1 MQDIS
6 STQVEH
12 EIKAVSL
19 WPFYLGLFNRTEFL
33 YWYHITKYQNPI
45 FFRPC
50 QFCKGLRQRSKLMFS
65 DTLSKKIIKCMKIA
79 IYIMASSILRHNH
92 QGIVY

>member
-33 YWYHITKYQNPI
+33 HSHHEISKSNI
-45 FFRPC
+45 FGYVNFA
-50 QFCKGLRQRSKLMFS
+50 KGEDSAPNLGK
-65 DTLSKKIIKCMKIA
+65 
-79 IYIMASSILRHNH
+79 
-92 QGIVY
+92 

>member
-1 MQDIS
+1 MQDIF
-6 STQVEH
+6 STQFEH

-45 FFRPC
+45 SFSAMLPLPRAKTALEMWLNVFWYII
-50 QFCKGLRQRSKLMFS
+50 QEKKMFEE
-65 DTLSKKIIKCMKIA
+65 
-79 IYIMASSILRHNH
+79 
-92 QGIVY
+92 

>member
-1 MQDIS
+1 MNQFQKEQYQLQVMQDIF
-6 STQVEH
+6 STQFEH

-50 QFCKGLRQRSKLMFS
+50 QFCKG
-65 DTLSKKIIKCMKIA
+65 
-79 IYIMASSILRHNH
+79 
-92 QGIVY
+92 